1 VRTLYAAFLVVG
13 IASFGPSFAD
23 AAEPLVVVGAN
34 EPPVSSSVGGL
45 PDAVTVVEVIP
56 RAAWGAKP
64 VRGALRPHAVRI
76 LTVHHSAQFAPDVS
90 SAPARI
96 RGYQAYHQSRGFP
109 DLAYHFVVDRAGNVY
124 QGRDPGTVGSTFT
137 KYDPAGH
144 FLALLDG
151 NFEAQTP
158 SSEQMT
164 ALATLLAWASQ
175 AYSVAPETIG
185 AHRDYAATACPGR
198 AVVRLLQDGSLR
210 AQVRN
215 VLAGGPVAL
224 RVLDDAQGAQ
234 RVRAIEASH
243 RIGPP

>member
-1 VRTLYAAFLVVG
+1 VRTLYALLLVG
-13 IASFGPSFAD
+13 AASCVARFAV
-23 AAEPLVVVGAN
+23 AAEPALAV
-34 EPPVSSSVGGL
+34 PSKDDRPVPASERVL
-45 PDAVTVVEVIP
+45 AEAVTVVDVIP

-64 VRGALRPHAVRI
+64 VKGAFKLHTVRI
-76 LTVHHSAQFAPDVS
+76 LTVHHSAQFAPDVAG
-90 SAPARI
+90 APARI

-137 KYDPAGH
+137 KYDPTGH

-151 NFEAQTP
+151 NFEAQPP

-198 AVVRLLQDGSLR
+198 TVVRLLQDGSLR
-210 AQVRN
+210 AQVRS

-224 RVLDDAQGAQ
+224 RMLDDAQGAE

-243 RIGPP
+243 RIGHP